1 MMKSHL
7 TRTFRN
13 TGCVSRIKS
22 IKGRSIVFTSFPSA
36 PNLACMGRKLR
47 VEDPEAIYDVVNRG
61 DRREPIVKAM
71 GRGRPLPSGWCRK
84 RR

>member
-1 MMKSHL
+1 
-7 TRTFRN
+7 
-13 TGCVSRIKS
+13 
-22 IKGRSIVFTSFPSA
+22 
-36 PNLACMGRKLR
+36 MGRKLR